1 MYRHQAFR
9 VHDDARAYDL
19 VTQVGLVHLVVDD
32 GDTLRSS
39 PLPVL
44 ADRAKGMLLFHV
56 ARANPISQVA
66 PGSSALVLAT
76 GPHAYVSPRD
86 YPPDYGTKVVPT
98 WDYLS
103 VEFAGRVQVVH
114 DPEELLGLVTSLT
127 EHHEQS
133 LTAPWSVTE
142 ADPSYLTA
150 LLGAITGIVVEVAQI
165 DLTMKLSQN
174 RAPQVRHHLATSLE
188 ERGETALAQHMA
200 AWR

>member
-19 VTQVGLVHLVVDD
+19 LAQVGLVHLVVDD
-32 GDTLRSS
+32 GGTLRSS

-44 ADRAKGMLLFHV
+44 ADRATGTLVFHV

-86 YPPDYGTKVVPT
+86 YPNDYGTKVVPT

-103 VEFAGRVQVVH
+103 VEFAGQVEVVT
-114 DPEELLGLVTSLT
+114 DPEELLALVSSLT
-127 EHHEQS
+127 DHHEQS
-133 LTAPWSVTE
+133 MASPWSVGE
-142 ADPSYLTA
+142 ADPGHLTA
-150 LLGAITGIVVEVAQI
+150 LLGAITGIVVDVAMI
-165 DLTMKLSQN
+165 DLTVKLSQN
-174 RAPQVRHHLATSLE
+174 RPDAVRHHIATSLE
-188 ERGETALAQHMA
+188 QRGEAAVAEHMA